1 MNVIDKIV
9 SGVWLLSHAWGVQF
23 IKYSLVAVAG
33 LLLHMGILAGLV
45 EFAGV
50 HYTLA
55 FMAALPF
62 TFAGKFILD
71 KYWTFT
77 NDTETGVVATIRPS
91 DDRRGRELVAEG
103 MSRRRDP
110 VQGPGGRIE

>member
-1 MNVIDKIV
+1 MNVIDRIV
-9 SGVWLLSHAWGVQF
+9 SGLWLLSHAWGVQF

-62 TFAGKFILD
+62 TFGGKFILD

-77 NDTETGVVATIRPS
+77 DDTSLGNTIQHGNDRP
-91 DDRRGRELVAEG
+91 GRELVAEG
-103 MSRRRDP
+103 VSRRRDNVP
-110 VQGPGGRIE
+110 GPGGRIE

>member
-1 MNVIDKIV
+1 MTMIDNIV
-9 SGVWLLSHAWGVQF
+9 SGLWLLAHAWGAQF
-23 IKYSLVAVAG
+23 VKYSLVAIAG

-62 TFAGKFILD
+62 TFGGKFILD

-77 NDTETGVVATIRPS
+77 NDTSLGSTIQHDNARS
-91 DDRRGRELVAEG
+91 GRELVAEG
-103 MSRRRDP
+103 VSRRRDTT
-110 VQGPGGRIE
+110 QGPGGRNE

>member
-1 MNVIDKIV
+1 MKIIDNIV
-9 SGVWLLSHAWGVQF
+9 SGIWLLAHAWGVQF
-23 IKYSLVAVAG
+23 VKYTIVAVAG

-50 HYTLA
+50 HYALA

-62 TFAGKFILD
+62 TFGGKFLLD

-77 NDTETGVVATIRPS
+77 NGTSLGNTIQHDNARS
-91 DDRRGRELVAEG
+91 GRELVVEG
-103 MSRRRDP
+103 VFERRDTI
-110 VQGPGGRIE
+110 QGPGGRIE

>member
-1 MNVIDKIV
+1 MTMIDNIV
-9 SGVWLLSHAWGVQF
+9 SGLWLLAHAWGAQF
-23 IKYSLVAVAG
+23 VKYSLVAIAG

-77 NDTETGVVATIRPS
+77 DDTSLGSTIQNDNARS
-91 DDRRGRELVAEG
+91 GRELVAEG
-103 MSRRRDP
+103 VFERRDTIQRP
-110 VQGPGGRIE
+110 SGRIE

>member
-1 MNVIDKIV
+1 MIDKIV
-9 SGVWLLSHAWGVQF
+9 SGLWLISHVWGVQF
-23 IKYSLVAVAG
+23 LKYTLVAVAG

-55 FMAALPF
+55 FLAALPF

-77 NDTETGVVATIRPS
+77 NESDLGATVRESNTRP
-91 DDRRGRELVAEG
+91 GRELVAEG
-103 MSRRRDP
+103 VSYHGDKEP
-110 VQGPGGRIE
+110 GPGGRIK